1 MRNIQGEE
9 HDCTSGNDEG
19 CKPKWRPDSC
29 LSWLVCAASTM
40 SVLIVTGIGY
50 SFGLMLPPLMENF
63 AGTRQATAWIGSLN
77 MACGYFLSPLGSYII
92 DRFSYRFT
100 AILGSLSGIVGFL
113 LATLSSKLWMLY
125 LTYGLLSGFGYRMIY
140 HASALVVV
148 DYFVKWRSLAVGIVA
163 SATAVGMLVM
173 SQVTKVM
180 LNAFGWQGTL
190 RGFAALYFVC
200 GLFSTVFVPLNKFK
214 EDTIYNKSTKE
225 NIQPKKTGN
234 FSLYRN
240 RSFLVLLSSFIVVN
254 FSYFI
259 PTVHIIKH
267 CKQELHIP
275 ANKASM
281 LYTYLGISSFFS
293 RHLFCKL
300 GDLKYFNRFYLYQG
314 GMTIIGL
321 CISCLPLA
329 RSFGSLVA
337 VFAVFGLMDGAM
349 NGQFSLLI
357 LKCVGK
363 HKLNQ
368 AWGQVFFFLG
378 LSVCI
383 GPPLAGLMTD
393 KLGSYTVTFYTAGVI
408 LIVGASITSLMACVK
423 QQPEDAEEILETT
436 YYGEKLLVTE
446 KVTAV

>member
-1 MRNIQGEE
+1 
-9 HDCTSGNDEG
+9 
-19 CKPKWRPDSC
+19 
-29 LSWLVCAASTM
+29 M

-50 SFGLMLPPLMENF
+50 SFGLMLPPLMDNF

-77 MACGYFLSPLGSYII
+77 MASGYFLSPLGSYIT

-100 AILGSLSGIVGFL
+100 AILGSLSGTVGFL

-125 LTYGLLSGFGYRMIY
+125 ITYGLLSGFGYRMIFN
-140 HASALVVV
+140 SSTLVVV
-148 DYFVKWRSLAVGIVA
+148 DYFVKWRSLAVGIVT

-173 SQVTKVM
+173 SQVTEAM
-180 LNAFGWQGTL
+180 LNAYGWQATL

-200 GLFSTVFVPLNKFK
+200 GLFSTVFVPLDKFK
-214 EDTIYNKSTKE
+214 EDTIYSKSTKE
-225 NIQPKKTGN
+225 SSQPKKTGN
-234 FSLYRN
+234 LSLYRN

-259 PTVHIIKH
+259 PSVHIIKH
-267 CKQELHIP
+267 CKQELNIP

-321 CISCLPLA
+321 CVLCLPLA

-363 HKLNQ
+363 HNLNQ
-368 AWGQVFFFLG
+368 AWGQVFFILG
-378 LSVCI
+378 LSMCI

-393 KLGSYTVTFYTAGVI
+393 MLGSYTVTFYTAGVI

-423 QQPEDAEEILETT
+423 QQPKDADEEILETPS
-436 YYGEKLLVTE
+436 YGEKLLVTE